1 VRIVNE
7 PAVLLATTNPGKLL
21 EMRALLEQIPV
32 RLADPATLGL
42 SLQVEETGGDYAEN
56 ACLKALAY
64 ASASGW
70 FTLADDTGLEV
81 DALAGA
87 PGLRSARLLQA
98 GATDADRR
106 ARLLELL
113 APFPQPWT
121 ARFRCAMA
129 LAGPDGRID
138 WAPGECPGQI
148 VPSPRGETGFG
159 YDPLFEVEHTGR
171 TMAELGMSEKNRIS
185 HRARALSAL
194 LPVLRHRLGL
204 AV

>member
-7 PAVLLATTNPGKLL
+7 PTVLLATTNPGKLR

-32 RLADPATLGL
+32 RLADPVTLGL
-42 SLQVEETGGDYAEN
+42 ALQVEETGGDYAEN
-56 ACLKALAY
+56 AQLKARAF
-64 ASASGW
+64 AAASGW
-70 FTLADDTGLEV
+70 FCLADDTGLEV
-81 DALAGA
+81 DALEGA

-98 GATDADRR
+98 GATDAERR

-138 WAPGECPGQI
+138 WTRGECLGQI
-148 VPSPRGETGFG
+148 VPSPRGEAGFG

-171 TMAELGMSEKNRIS
+171 TMAELAMSEKNRIS

-194 LPVLRHRLGL
+194 LPVLQHRLGL
-204 AV
+204 AA

>member
-1 VRIVNE
+1 MRIVNE

-106 ARLLELL
+106 AR
-113 APFPQPWT
+113 P
-121 ARFRCAMA
+121 
-129 LAGPDGRID
+129 
-138 WAPGECPGQI
+138 
-148 VPSPRGETGFG
+148 
-159 YDPLFEVEHTGR
+159 
-171 TMAELGMSEKNRIS
+171 
-185 HRARALSAL
+185 ARAACPLPPAL
-194 LPVLRHRLGL
+194 DGSLPLRHGPGRAGWAHRLG
-204 AV
+204 AW

>member
-1 VRIVNE
+1 
-7 PAVLLATTNPGKLL
+7 
-21 EMRALLEQIPV
+21 MRALLEQIPA

-42 SLQVEETGGDYAEN
+42 ALQVEETGKDYAEN
-56 ACLKALAY
+56 AQRKAQAY
-64 ASASGW
+64 AAASGW

-87 PGLRSARLLQA
+87 PGLRSARLLQP

-113 APFPQPWT
+113 APFPRPWT

-138 WAPGECPGQI
+138 WASGECLGQI
-148 VPSPRGETGFG
+148 VPSPRGAAGFG
-159 YDPLFEVEHTGR
+159 YDPLFEVEHTR
-171 TMAELGMSEKNRIS
+171 QTMAELALTEKNRIS
-185 HRARALSAL
+185 HRARALAAL
-194 LPVLRHRLGL
+194 LPVLRLRLGL
-204 AV
+204 ST